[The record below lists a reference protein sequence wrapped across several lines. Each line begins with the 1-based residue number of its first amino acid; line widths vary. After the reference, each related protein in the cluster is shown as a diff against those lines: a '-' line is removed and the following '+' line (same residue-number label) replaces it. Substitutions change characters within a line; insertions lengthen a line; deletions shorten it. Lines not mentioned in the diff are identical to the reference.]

1 MYYSKML
8 IPTIRETPQEAETIS
23 HKLMLKAG
31 LIRKLASGIY
41 IFLPLGYK
49 ALRNI
54 EKIIREEMENKGA
67 LELFMSALIPKELL
81 EESGR
86 WDVFG
91 PEMFRLK
98 NREDRDFCLGPT
110 HEESFTVTARN
121 EIKSVKNLPL
131 TLYQIQTKF
140 RDELRPRFGIIRCR
154 EFMMKDAYSFDRDES
169 GLDKSYNDMHDAYCD
184 IFRRCGL
191 EIVIADADSG
201 AMGGS
206 GSQEFMVLNDIG
218 EDKIV
223 KCTSCSY
230 TANLEKAEIIVKDDL
245 SCDNTLLDKDL
256 IHTPNVR
263 TIDELCAFLGCSSS
277 NFAKTLILTA
287 DSEPV
292 MAVIKGNGELS
303 LKKLASFL
311 GCKELEMADDLTIRE
326 LTKAEVGFAS
336 PVGMSCK
343 VILDNEL
350 KHMVNFVTGAN
361 RTDYHYKNVNLRDF
375 SNYSFG
381 DIRVISE
388 SDVCPKCGKS
398 IKISNT
404 VEVGHIFKLGD
415 KYSKALDCMY
425 TDEAGIRKPMIMG
438 CYGIGLGRTLA
449 AVIEQ
454 YNDEKGI
461 IWPMEVA
468 PYKVYILP
476 TLVNDSL
483 IYDMAVKMH
492 NELVKKGIDVI
503 LDDRDER
510 PGVKFNDADL
520 LGIPLRVTVGRNAK
534 DGLVEF
540 KKRDEKEASVITY
553 EEALKKIISL
563 VR

>member
-8 IPTIRETPQEAETIS
+8 IPTIRETPQEAEAIS

-245 SCDNTLLDKDL
+245 SCDNTLLDKEL

-263 TIDELCAFLGCSSS
+263 TIDELCVFLGCSSS

-292 MAVIKGNGELS
+292 MAVIKGDGELS
-303 LKKLASFL
+303 LKKLASLL
-311 GCKELEMADDLTIRE
+311 GCIELEMADELTIKE

-350 KHMVNFVTGAN
+350 KNMTNFVTGAN
-361 RTDYHYKNVNLRDF
+361 KTDYHYKNVNLKDF

-388 SDVCPKCGKS
+388 SDVCPKCGGS

-415 KYSKALDCMY
+415 KYSKTLDCMY
-425 TDEAGIRKPMIMG
+425 TDESGIRKPMIMG

-483 IYDMAVKMH
+483 IYDMAVRMH
-492 NELVKKGIDVI
+492 NELMAKGIDVI

-540 KKRDEKEASVITY
+540 KKRNEKEASVITY

>member
-8 IPTIRETPQEAETIS
+8 IPTIRETPQEAEAIS

-169 GLDKSYNDMHDAYCD
+169 GLDKSYNDMHDVYCD

-263 TIDELCAFLGCSSS
+263 TIDELCVFLGCSSS

-292 MAVIKGNGELS
+292 MAVIKGDGELS
-303 LKKLASFL
+303 LKKLASLL
-311 GCKELEMADDLTIRE
+311 GCIELEMADELTIKE

-350 KHMVNFVTGAN
+350 KNMTNFVTGAN
-361 RTDYHYKNVNLRDF
+361 KTDYHYKNVNLKDF

-388 SDVCPKCGKS
+388 SDVCPKCGGS

-415 KYSKALDCMY
+415 KYSKTLDCMY
-425 TDEAGIRKPMIMG
+425 TDESGIRKPMIMG

-483 IYDMAVKMH
+483 IYDMAVRMH
-492 NELVKKGIDVI
+492 NELMAKGIDVI

-540 KKRDEKEASVITY
+540 KKRNEKEASVITY

>member
-121 EIKSVKNLPL
+121 EIKSAKNLPL

-245 SCDNTLLDKDL
+245 SCDNTLLDKEL

-292 MAVIKGNGELS
+292 MAVIKGDGELS
-303 LKKLASFL
+303 LKKLASLL
-311 GCKELEMADDLTIRE
+311 GCIELEMADELTIKE

-350 KHMVNFVTGAN
+350 KNMTNFVTGAN
-361 RTDYHYKNVNLRDF
+361 KTDYHYKNVNLKDF

-388 SDVCPKCGKS
+388 SDVCPKCGGS

-415 KYSKALDCMY
+415 KYSKTLDCMY
-425 TDEAGIRKPMIMG
+425 TDESGIRKPMIMG

-483 IYDMAVKMH
+483 IYDMAVRMH
-492 NELVKKGIDVI
+492 NELMAKGIDVI

-540 KKRDEKEASVITY
+540 KKRNEKEASFITY